1 MMSLD
6 LIEYIEYF
14 RLRSQYI
21 FPLHDAMWDKHMR
34 SLHILLLQLSIS
46 RVLSIKVIEYTFLL
60 HVVIAICG
68 KHILSLHSTVDYPLQ
83 LHVILLTHFSTLL
96 LAISPILSL
105 VVSVCYSNSS
115 ELHYP
120 EKKHA

>member
-1 MMSLD
+1 MLFTVNTIQGSKFLVTCE
-6 LIEYIEYF
+6 LF
-14 RLRSQYI
+14 VVV
-21 FPLHDAMWDKHMR
+21 FLHDVTGLNWID
-34 SLHILLLQLSIS
+34 
-46 RVLSIKVIEYTFLL
+46 RVLSIEVIECTFLL
-60 HVVIAICG
+60 HDVIAICG

-83 LHVILLTHFSTLL
+83 LYVILLTHFSTLL